1 MATQA
6 DIRDFIALVTGGF
19 VPLRDLIV
27 KGQEMGLNV
36 KDTVEIVANLQP
48 DLVPNNIMA
57 SMNAPAMV
65 GDPYTAPRIGFDEAV
80 IDYGVQEEPP
90 TSIFQEQKQYF
101 GPEFDYQAI
110 QEGQFAEEYG
120 DGPKD
125 MAEVMPEG
133 RTYTS
138 GGYGYSSPR
147 NSSMSDIINTNLQAS
162 QAEAGELGEG
172 GIAPRRMPPPINPI
186 NQQIAPPP
194 PPTQINPRLPIY
206 GDPLP
211 PPINKPPRVIGIEPQ
226 VPPRPPTPVNFSY
239 GDTQTG
245 MMDAAATL
253 RSPFTSSIDRQAAQ
267 DYMSGIVSNIR
278 LPF

>member
-1 MATQA
+1 MATRT
-6 DIRDFIALVTGGF
+6 DIRDFIAMVTGGF
-19 VPLRDLIV
+19 MPLRDLIV

-36 KDTVEIVANLQP
+36 QDTVEIVANLQP
-48 DLVPNNIMA
+48 NLVPSNIMA

-80 IDYGVQEEPP
+80 TEYGVQEEPP
-90 TSIFQEQKQYF
+90 TSIFQEQKKYF
-101 GPEFDYQAI
+101 GPDFDYQDVDTD
-110 QEGQFAEEYG
+110 E
-120 DGPKD
+120 
-125 MAEVMPEG
+125 MMPDPI
-133 RTYTS
+133 TYTS

-147 NSSMSDIINTNLQAS
+147 NSRPLTSPATIPMGEDGYVSPPTSKTGSGSMSMSDIINTNLQAS
-162 QAEAGELGEG
+162 QAEVGS
-172 GIAPRRMPPPINPI
+172 M
-186 NQQIAPPP
+186 
-194 PPTQINPRLPIY
+194 TQPGLDQP
-206 GDPLP
+206 
-211 PPINKPPRVIGIEPQ
+211 VIDIEPQ

-253 RSPFTSSIDRQAAQ
+253 RSPFTSDMDRQAAQ

>member
-36 KDTVEIVANLQP
+36 QDTVEIVANLQP

-110 QEGQFAEEYG
+110 QEGQFAT
-120 DGPKD
+120 P
-125 MAEVMPEG
+125 
-133 RTYTS
+133 TS
-138 GGYGYSSPR
+138 KTGTGSM
-147 NSSMSDIINTNLQAS
+147 SMSDIINTNLQAS
-162 QAEAGELGEG
+162 QAEVGS
-172 GIAPRRMPPPINPI
+172 M
-186 NQQIAPPP
+186 
-194 PPTQINPRLPIY
+194 TQPSADQPSIQDQY
-206 GDPLP
+206 MS
-211 PPINKPPRVIGIEPQ
+211 PPRVNP
-226 VPPRPPTPVNFSY
+226 VAPVAPPTPVNFSY

>member
-1 MATQA
+1 MATRT
-6 DIRDFIALVTGGF
+6 DIRDFIAMVTGGF
-19 VPLRDLIV
+19 MPLRDLII

-36 KDTVEIVANLQP
+36 QDTVEIVANLQP
-48 DLVPNNIMA
+48 SLVPSNIMA

-65 GDPYTAPRIGFDEAV
+65 GNPYTAPRIGFEEAV

-90 TSIFQEQKQYF
+90 TSIFQEKQQYF
-101 GPEFDYQAI
+101 GPVDNTFGYD
-110 QEGQFAEEYG
+110 EEDQIMEIDDPTPTNQTG
-120 DGPKD
+120 VGS
-125 MAEVMPEG
+125 M
-133 RTYTS
+133 
-138 GGYGYSSPR
+138 
-147 NSSMSDIINTNLQAS
+147 SMSDIINTNLQAS
-162 QAEAGELGEG
+162 QAEVGNMTQPSLDQPV
-172 GIAPRRMPPPINPI
+172 IKNQNSRPPP
-186 NQQIAPPP
+186 
-194 PPTQINPRLPIY
+194 
-206 GDPLP
+206 
-211 PPINKPPRVIGIEPQ
+211 VIDIEPQ

>member
-1 MATQA
+1 MATQT

-27 KGQEMGLNV
+27 VGQKMGLNV

-48 DLVPNNIMA
+48 DMVPSNIMA
-57 SMNAPAMV
+57 SMNAPSIV
-65 GDPYTAPRIGFDEAV
+65 DNTYTAPRIGFDEAV

-90 TSIFQEQKQYF
+90 TTIFQEQKQYF

-110 QEGQFAEEYG
+110 QEGQFEDDVDTDE
-120 DGPKD
+120 
-125 MAEVMPEG
+125 MMPDPI
-133 RTYTS
+133 TYTYDLPKIGQSSS
-138 GGYGYSSPR
+138 GLPGNTNMKATNQTGVGSM
-147 NSSMSDIINTNLQAS
+147 SMSDIINTNLQAS

-172 GIAPRRMPPPINPI
+172 GIAPSGSRIFDEPIPTRPIKQSPPMPGRPLPPPI

-211 PPINKPPRVIGIEPQ
+211 CLLYTSPSPR
-226 VPPRPPTPVNFSY
+226 
-239 GDTQTG
+239 
-245 MMDAAATL
+245 
-253 RSPFTSSIDRQAAQ
+253 DRQKSRMPSSA
-267 DYMSGIVSNIR
+267 
-278 LPF
+278 

>member
-1 MATQA
+1 MATRT
-6 DIRDFIALVTGGF
+6 DIRDFIAMVTGGF
-19 VPLRDLIV
+19 MPLRDLIV

-36 KDTVEIVANLQP
+36 QDTVEIVANLQP
-48 DLVPNNIMA
+48 DLVPSNIMA

-101 GPEFDYQAI
+101 GPEFDYQADDVDTD
-110 QEGQFAEEYG
+110 E
-120 DGPKD
+120 
-125 MAEVMPEG
+125 MMPDPI
-133 RTYTS
+133 TYTS
-138 GGYGYSSPR
+138 GGYGSSSPK
-147 NSSMSDIINTNLQAS
+147 SMSDIINTNLQAS
-162 QAEAGELGEG
+162 QAEVGSMTQPSLDQPVIE
-172 GIAPRRMPPPINPI
+172 
-186 NQQIAPPP
+186 NQ
-194 PPTQINPRLPIY
+194 NPRPH
-206 GDPLP
+206 
-211 PPINKPPRVIGIEPQ
+211 RVIDIEPQ
-226 VPPRPPTPVNFSY
+226 VRTQPTPPTPVNFSY